1 MKTKL
6 GVSVGILGAATY
18 FLGLFSGYT
27 VLALVVGYI
36 LLCEQD
42 SWLRKTAVKALVISL
57 CFSALYYVIDF
68 LPSLLNLIDDLFG
81 IFNRSFYPS
90 SVHSL
95 FSFFKNCITILKE
108 VVMIVLGILALGK
121 KTINIAPIDKLV
133 D

>member
-57 CFSALYYVIDF
+57 CFSALYYVIDL
-68 LPSLLNLIDDLFG
+68 LPGLLNMIDDLFG
-81 IFNRSFYPS
+81 IFGRSFYPS

-95 FSFFKNCITILKE
+95 FSFLERGVTLLKE
-108 VVMIVLGILALGK
+108 VVMIVMGILALGK
-121 KTINIAPIDKLV
+121 KTVNISPIDKLV

>member
-42 SWLRKTAVKALVISL
+42 SW
-57 CFSALYYVIDF
+57 
-68 LPSLLNLIDDLFG
+68 
-81 IFNRSFYPS
+81 
-90 SVHSL
+90 
-95 FSFFKNCITILKE
+95 
-108 VVMIVLGILALGK
+108 
-121 KTINIAPIDKLV
+121 
-133 D
+133 